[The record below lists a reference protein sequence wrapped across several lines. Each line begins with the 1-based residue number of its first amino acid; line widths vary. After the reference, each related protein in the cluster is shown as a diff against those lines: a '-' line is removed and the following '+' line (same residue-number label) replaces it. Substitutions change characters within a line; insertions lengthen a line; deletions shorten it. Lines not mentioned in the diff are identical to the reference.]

1 MQPNQAMGNA
11 QPISSRMTSKQTMQL
26 VLKGIQAACF
36 TLGPT
41 ITAFNVFSF
50 KVARGGGAYY
60 LDSNQYWIAFGV
72 LLISAGLVIRHWKKL

>member
-1 MQPNQAMGNA
+1 VEPNQAMGSA
-11 QPISSRMTSKQTMQL
+11 QPITNRMTSKRTMQL

-41 ITAFNVFSF
+41 IVAFNVFAF
-50 KVARGGGAYY
+50 KVARGGIYY

-72 LLISAGLVIRHWKKL
+72 LLISGGLVIRHWKKL